1 MSFSTIENILNK
13 NIQKKSGLTKQIQAT
28 LICEKF
34 DKIIQEKWG
43 NKIIDKVKAIYF
55 KNNTLTIASL
65 SSVASQEIKLHE
77 KKILEKINEKFDN
90 SVERIRYLI

>member
-1 MSFSTIENILNK
+1 MSFSTIGNILNK

>member
-43 NKIIDKVKAIYF
+43 NKMINKVKAMYF
-55 KNNTLTIASL
+55 KDNILTIASL

-77 KKILEKINEKFDN
+77 KEILEKINEKFGN
-90 SVERIRYLI
+90 IIKNIRYLI